1 MIAQGGAIVSFART
15 AAVELAPRGI
25 RVNANAPGMIVV
37 EHIYSNVPDADAD
50 AEAKKSVPAQIPGDR

>member
-1 MIAQGGAIVSFART
+1 MSSTRT
-15 AAVELAPRGI
+15 AAVELAPRSI

-37 EHIYSNVPDADAD
+37 EHIYSNMPDVDAD